1 MKTKY
6 INRPSSYMPIEQLK
20 IWLKEN
26 KAKSNTTLKL
36 TKPKKQKKQ
45 INLNKNK

>member
-20 IWLKEN
+20 IWLKE
-26 KAKSNTTLKL
+26 
-36 TKPKKQKKQ
+36 QKELNN
-45 INLNKNK
+45 NLNKKNK